1 METVELLKL
10 ITAKMENAT
19 NHWFRLKLEDPDSN
33 ALEIAELKGTVMA
46 YVDLISI
53 LANEKAKELED
64 EEKI

>member
-19 NHWFRLKLEDPDSN
+19 NHLMRLKFEKQNGNELD
-33 ALEIAELKGTVMA
+33 IAKLKGTIMA

>member
-19 NHWFRLKLEDPDSN
+19 NHLMRLRLDKQNGHELD
-33 ALEIAELKGTVMA
+33 IAQLKGTIMA

-53 LANEKAKELED
+53 LANEKVKELAD

>member
-19 NHWFRLKLEDPDSN
+19 NHLMRLKLEKQSGNELD
-33 ALEIAELKGTVMA
+33 IAELKGTIMA

>member
-19 NHWFRLKLEDPDSN
+19 KHLMRLKLEKQNGNELD
-33 ALEIAELKGTVMA
+33 IAELKGTIMA